1 MQPDRFTTARNW
13 RLAAN
18 GDLRA
23 AGALATDEPNLA
35 CFHAQQAAEKYVKAL
50 LVGVAGDIARTHSAD
65 GLLDELTA
73 LGVAVD
79 DDVRRG
85 LLLLEKYYMSTR
97 YPIRSAAPI
106 RLGPSTSTKLVE
118 QSDGL
123 SVSQPIARASSR
135 SNEIET

>member
-23 AGALATDEPNLA
+23 ARALVTDEPNLA
-35 CFHAQQAAEKYVKAL
+35 CFHAQQAGEKCVKAL

-85 LLLLEKYYMSTR
+85 LLLLMSVAVCS
-97 YPIRSAAPI
+97 Y
-106 RLGPSTSTKLVE
+106 
-118 QSDGL
+118 
-123 SVSQPIARASSR
+123 
-135 SNEIET
+135 